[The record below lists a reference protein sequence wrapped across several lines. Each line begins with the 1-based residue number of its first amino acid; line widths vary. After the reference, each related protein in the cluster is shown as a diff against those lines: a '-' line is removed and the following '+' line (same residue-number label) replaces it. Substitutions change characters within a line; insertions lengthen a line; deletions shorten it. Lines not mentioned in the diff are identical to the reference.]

1 MNRSTK
7 SSTQHH
13 STSPGAEVI
22 REAGAPRHILVLGA
36 TGYIGGRLVPRLL
49 QAGHRVRVGVRR
61 PEKLNQVPWAA
72 DVDMRTVDLDTGLD
86 LDDSLSGI
94 DTVYYLVHSMGSDG
108 DFEAAEAQ
116 AAKRFVRA
124 AAAAGVGRIIYL
136 GGLHPK
142 GRELSKHMRSRANV
156 GRILLDSEIDSIV
169 FNAGIIIGSGSASFE
184 MIRHLALTLRW
195 MPAPDWVS
203 NRVEPLSVRDALYYL
218 LSAADVDGTV
228 NRSFDIGSRQILTY
242 ADVMRTFA
250 AVAGLR
256 PRHVIA
262 LPLPAP
268 TLSGIWVGLVT
279 PLPLHLTLPLV
290 QSLQEDA
297 VPSSHEVDEVIP
309 PPESGLIRFD
319 DAVRL
324 ALRREVEGAVVTN
337 WDADA
342 GGLDEAARPSPTDP
356 QWSGRRIFTDE
367 QSTTI
372 TGLSA
377 AEVWPVIES
386 VGGSNGWYS
395 WPLAWK
401 ARGIWDKAVGGA
413 GLNRGRRLPETLR
426 VGDPVDW
433 WRVEQLERNS
443 RLLLR
448 AEMKV
453 SGHAWLEFTLADS
466 DEGCEYHQ
474 TATFIPTGLRGH
486 IYWALVAPF
495 HRFIFPAMAKNIA
508 AEALHL
514 VRRRMNNGADDDQGL
529 SASSDAKPSR

>member
-1 MNRSTK
+1 MKCSTPPDSK
-7 SSTQHH
+7 S
-13 STSPGAEVI
+13 PDDEVI
-22 REAGAPRHILVLGA
+22 RQTRTPRRVLVLGA

-49 QAGHRVRVGVRR
+49 QAGHEVRVGVRR
-61 PEKLNQVPWAA
+61 PEKLKQVPWAA
-72 DVDMRTVDLDTGLD
+72 DVDVRTLDLDTGHGLEG
-86 LDDSLSGI
+86 SLSGI

-108 DFEAAEAQ
+108 DFEAAEAR

-124 AAAAGVGRIIYL
+124 AATAGIRRIVYL
-136 GGLHPK
+136 GGLHPE

-156 GRILLDSEIDSIV
+156 GRILLDSEVDAIV

-195 MPAPDWVS
+195 MPAPDWVA

-218 LSAADVDGTV
+218 LSAVDVEEAV
-228 NRSFDIGSRQILTY
+228 NCSFDIGSRQILTY

-250 AVAGLR
+250 AVAGLK

-279 PLPLHLTLPLV
+279 PLPFSLTLPLV

-297 VPSSHEVDEVIP
+297 VASSHEVDEVIQ
-309 PPESGLIRFD
+309 PPESGLIGFA

-324 ALRREVEGAVVTN
+324 ALRREVEGAVDTN

-342 GGLDEAARPSPTDP
+342 GGLDEAAQPLPTDP

-367 QSTTI
+367 QSATI
-372 TGLSA
+372 GGLSPA
-377 AEVWPVIES
+377 DVWPVLEGI
-386 VGGSNGWYS
+386 GGTNGWYS

-413 GLNRGRRLPETLR
+413 GLNRGRRLPDTLR
-426 VGDPVDW
+426 IGDPVDW
-433 WRVEQLERNS
+433 WRVEQLKRNS
-443 RLLLR
+443 RLMLH

-466 DEGCEYHQ
+466 DEGCEYQQ
-474 TATFIPTGLRGH
+474 TATFIPTGLRGRV
-486 IYWALVAPF
+486 YWALVAPF

-508 AEALHL
+508 AEA
-514 VRRRMNNGADDDQGL
+514 RRRVR
-529 SASSDAKPSR
+529 S

>member
-1 MNRSTK
+1 MNRPTERSTPPDPK
-7 SSTQHH
+7 SL
-13 STSPGAEVI
+13 GDEVI
-22 REAGAPRHILVLGA
+22 RRTRTPRRVLVLGA

-49 QAGHRVRVGVRR
+49 QAGHQVRVGVRR
-61 PEKLNQVPWAA
+61 PEKLKQVPWAA
-72 DVDMRTVDLDTGLD
+72 DVDVRTVDLDTGGG
-86 LDDSLSGI
+86 LDDSLGGI
-94 DTVYYLVHSMGSDG
+94 ETAYYLVHSMGSGG
-108 DFEAAEAQ
+108 DFEAAEAE
-116 AAKRFVRA
+116 AARRFASA
-124 AAAAGVGRIIYL
+124 AASAGVRRIVYL
-136 GGLHPK
+136 GGLHPE

-156 GRILLDSEIDSIV
+156 GRILLDSEVDAIV

-184 MIRHLALTLRW
+184 MIRHLATTLRW

-218 LSAADVDGTV
+218 LSAADVQEAV

-242 ADVMRTFA
+242 ANVMRTFA
-250 AVAGLR
+250 AVAGLK

-279 PLPLHLTLPLV
+279 PLPFSLTLPLV

-297 VPSSHEVDEVIP
+297 VASSQEVDEVIP
-309 PPESGLIRFD
+309 PPESGLIGFA

-324 ALRREVEGAVVTN
+324 ALRREVEGAVDTN

-342 GGLDEAARPSPTDP
+342 GELDEAAQPSPSDP
-356 QWSGRRIFTDE
+356 KWSGRRIYSDE
-367 QSTTI
+367 RSATI
-372 TGLSA
+372 SGVSA
-377 AEVWPVIES
+377 AEVWPVIEGI
-386 VGGSNGWYS
+386 GGSNGWYS

-401 ARGIWDKAVGGA
+401 IRGVWDKAVGGA
-413 GLNRGRRLPETLR
+413 GLNRGRRLADSLR
-426 VGDPVDW
+426 IGDPVDW
-433 WRVEQLERNS
+433 WRVEELEPNS

-453 SGHAWLEFTLADS
+453 SGHAWLEFALTDS
-466 DEGCEYHQ
+466 VEGCEYHQ
-474 TATFIPTGLRGH
+474 TATFIPTGVRGR

-508 AEALHL
+508 AEA
-514 VRRRMNNGADDDQGL
+514 RRRVRA
-529 SASSDAKPSR
+529 

>member
-1 MNRSTK
+1 MNRPTKRSTPPDSK
-7 SSTQHH
+7 
-13 STSPGAEVI
+13 SPGDEII
-22 REAGAPRHILVLGA
+22 RQTRTPRRVLVLGA

-49 QAGHRVRVGVRR
+49 QAGHEVRVGVRR
-61 PEKLNQVPWAA
+61 PEKLKQVPWAA
-72 DVDMRTVDLDTGLD
+72 DVDVRTVDLDTGRG

-94 DTVYYLVHSMGSDG
+94 DTAYYLVHSMGSGG
-108 DFEAAEAQ
+108 DFEAAEAE
-116 AAKRFVRA
+116 AARRFASA
-124 AAAAGVGRIIYL
+124 AASAGVRRVVYL
-136 GGLHPK
+136 GGLHPE

-156 GRILLDSEIDSIV
+156 GRILLDSEVDAIV

-184 MIRHLALTLRW
+184 MIRHLATTLRW

-218 LSAADVDGTV
+218 LSAADVQEAV

-242 ADVMRTFA
+242 ANVMRTFA
-250 AVAGLR
+250 AVAGLK

-279 PLPLHLTLPLV
+279 PLPFSLTLPLV

-297 VPSSHEVDEVIP
+297 VASSQEVDEVIP
-309 PPESGLIRFD
+309 PPESGLIGFA

-324 ALRREVEGAVVTN
+324 ALRREVEGAVDTN

-342 GGLDEAARPSPTDP
+342 GELDEAAQPSPSDP
-356 QWSGRRIFTDE
+356 KWSGRRIYSDE
-367 QSTTI
+367 RSATI
-372 TGLSA
+372 SGVSA
-377 AEVWPVIES
+377 AEVWPVIEGI
-386 VGGSNGWYS
+386 GGSNGWYS

-401 ARGIWDKAVGGA
+401 IRGVWDKAVGGA
-413 GLNRGRRLPETLR
+413 GLNRGRRLADSLR
-426 VGDPVDW
+426 IGDPVDW

-453 SGHAWLEFTLADS
+453 SGHAWLEFALTDS
-466 DEGCEYHQ
+466 VEGCEYHQ
-474 TATFIPTGLRGH
+474 TATFIPTGVRGR

-508 AEALHL
+508 AEA
-514 VRRRMNNGADDDQGL
+514 RRRV
-529 SASSDAKPSR
+529 

>member
-1 MNRSTK
+1 MNRPTERSTPPGPK
-7 SSTQHH
+7 SL
-13 STSPGAEVI
+13 GDEVI
-22 REAGAPRHILVLGA
+22 RQTCTPRRVLVLGA

-61 PEKLNQVPWAA
+61 PEKLKQVPWAA
-72 DVDMRTVDLDTGLD
+72 DVDVRTVDLDTGGG
-86 LDDSLSGI
+86 LDDSLGGI
-94 DTVYYLVHSMGSDG
+94 ETVYYLVHSMGSGG
-108 DFEAAEAQ
+108 DFEAAEAE
-116 AAKRFVRA
+116 AARRFASA
-124 AAAAGVGRIIYL
+124 AASAGVRRIVYL
-136 GGLHPK
+136 GGLHPE

-156 GRILLDSEIDSIV
+156 GRILLDSEVEAIV

-184 MIRHLALTLRW
+184 MIRHLAMTLRW

-218 LSAADVDGTV
+218 LSAADVQEAV

-242 ADVMRTFA
+242 ANVMRTFA
-250 AVAGLR
+250 AVAGLK

-279 PLPLHLTLPLV
+279 PLPFSLTLPLV

-297 VPSSHEVDEVIP
+297 VASDQDVDAVIP
-309 PPESGLIRFD
+309 PPESGLIGFA

-324 ALRREVEGAVVTN
+324 ALRREVEGAVDTN

-342 GGLDEAARPSPTDP
+342 GELDEAAQPSPSDP
-356 QWSGRRIFTDE
+356 KWSGRRIFTDE
-367 QSTTI
+367 RSTTI
-372 TGLSA
+372 SGVSA
-377 AEVWPVIES
+377 AEVWPVIEGI
-386 VGGSNGWYS
+386 GGTNGWYS

-401 ARGIWDKAVGGA
+401 IRGIWDKAVGGA
-413 GLNRGRRLPETLR
+413 GLNRGRRLPDSLR
-426 VGDPVDW
+426 IGDPVDW
-433 WRVEQLERNS
+433 WRVEQLEPNS

-453 SGHAWLEFTLADS
+453 SGHAWLEFALTDS
-466 DEGCEYHQ
+466 VEGCEYHQ
-474 TATFIPTGLRGH
+474 TATFIPTGVRGR

-508 AEALHL
+508 AEA
-514 VRRRMNNGADDDQGL
+514 RRRV
-529 SASSDAKPSR
+529 